1 MCLRRSSSSGLLHGQ
16 VAVQVGPGCLL
27 DSGLNHVDGLR
38 LEQIG
43 KVGIHQP
50 LAAVHEVGGQGH
62 PINQPHH
69 DLERD
74 LDWQVFAAAQAPIAQ
89 QNRRVARVQEDRRG
103 RGSHV
108 DIAQRWFRS

>member
-1 MCLRRSSSSGLLHGQ
+1 MLAEIVLEHLLQGQ
-16 VAVQVGPGCLL
+16 VALQVSSWCLL

-43 KVGIHQP
+43 QVGIHQP

-89 QNRRVARVQEDRRG
+89 HNRRVPRVQEDRRG
-103 RGSHV
+103 RGSHSTSPSG
-108 DIAQRWFRS
+108 WFRS